1 MTVNIYTQI
10 GMVMLIGLTAK
21 NAILIVEFA
30 NQLRD
35 EGLDVLQAV
44 HEAAATRLRPILM
57 TSIATALGALPLAI
71 ATGAGAES
79 RQAIGVVIFG
89 GVMVSTVLSLYLV
102 PVLYRALARF
112 TSPASR
118 TSKELER
125 QLLVHRSEGSTPA
138 E

>member
-1 MTVNIYTQI
+1 ME
-10 GMVMLIGLTAK
+10 GA
-21 NAILIVEFA
+21 
-30 NQLRD
+30 QL
-35 EGLDVLQAV
+35 
-44 HEAAATRLRPILM
+44 RLRPILM
-57 TSIATALGALPLAI
+57 TSFAFILGTLPLAI

-89 GVMVSTVLSLYLV
+89 GVMVSTLLSLYLV

-125 QLLVHRSEGSTPA
+125 QLLVHRSEGSSPA